1 MCVCMYVLY
10 LLYRGEDEYLI
21 ALDDTRWLYRVQELL
36 QTAAAVV
43 TKLEEEHASV
53 LVSYDSGRDRTGQV
67 SMIVSLSHKPVLPI
81 QLTVALS
88 LKLRVL
94 LSSLTSQPYFS
105 PCAHARTVHD

>member
-67 SMIVSLSHKPVLPI
+67 SMIVVIVSQAS
-81 QLTVALS
+81 TTYTAN
-88 LKLRVL
+88 
-94 LSSLTSQPYFS
+94 SSTIPKTKS
-105 PCAHARTVHD
+105 TTI